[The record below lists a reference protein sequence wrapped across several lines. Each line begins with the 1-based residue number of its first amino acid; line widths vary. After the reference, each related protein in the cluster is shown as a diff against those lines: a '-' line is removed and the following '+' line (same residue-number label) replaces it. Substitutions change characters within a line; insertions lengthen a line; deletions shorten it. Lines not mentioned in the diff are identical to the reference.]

1 MFIGIYSLSVL
12 FSYIGVVFAFLSCYF
27 SITGNLKLSLIMF
40 MVTGLIDALDGK
52 FASLFK
58 RTDKEKKYGVEIDS
72 ILDTFN
78 YAAIPLVILYFNNLN
93 QVVDI
98 PIFIFY
104 AFCTT
109 TRLAYF
115 NTVLDEGTNCF
126 YGVPSTM
133 ITFLLPIAFIIFKL
147 CNILWVLRIL
157 IILISLSFIVNIKIK
172 KSRNLKFYV
181 SILLTGIIITLGLI
195 FIL

>member
-12 FSYIGVVFAFLSCYF
+12 FSYIGVIFAFISCFF

-40 MVTGLIDALDGK
+40 MITGLIDALDGK
-52 FASLFK
+52 FANLFK
-58 RTDKEKKYGVEIDS
+58 RTNKEKLYGFQIDS

-78 YAAIPLVILYFNNLN
+78 YAAIPLVILYFNGLN
-93 QVVDI
+93 KLIDI

-104 AFCTT
+104 TFCTT

-115 NTVLDEGTNCF
+115 NTMIDESKHYF
-126 YGVPSTM
+126 FGVPSTM
-133 ITFLLPIAFIIFKL
+133 ITFLLPFAFIISKL
-147 CNILWVLRIL
+147 LNSLWVLRIL
-157 IILISLSFIVNIKIK
+157 FILIAISFITNIKIK
-172 KSRNLKFYV
+172 KYRNIKFYI
-181 SILLTGIIITLGLI
+181 SIVLTGIIITLGLI